1 MSAASAPTIQ
11 QWDVKEPYLN
21 LHCGLGEG
29 PYYEAATNSLR
40 FVDIKKHRLHTV
52 NLDQGPESVST
63 LQLDTPLGVTAD
75 IEGVD
80 PREKLLIGAK
90 YGIAVLDRK
99 TGKYEYVTRFG
110 EQDNERLRS
119 NDGAVGPDGTFWQG
133 TMTDFGY
140 ETQNEGQLYVFSGSS
155 QPARSVRQPIAIP
168 NSVGWSPD
176 GRTMYFTSTL
186 ERTVFAWD
194 YEAGD
199 SGPRLSNE
207 RVFYRHEDSAGV
219 ANAGALPDG
228 FRVDAEGNLW
238 HAFYYGSCV
247 LKISPAGEV
256 VGRVNLPTRNVTCVQ
271 FVGTEL
277 FITTAGMEEGEGTAR
292 EVELS
297 GAVFR
302 VDVGAR
308 GLEPF
313 AFKMG

>member
-1 MSAASAPTIQ
+1 MSSTSAPAIQ

-21 LHCGLGEG
+21 LHCGLAEG

-63 LQLDTPLGVTAD
+63 LQLDTPVGVTAD

-80 PREKLLIGAK
+80 PREKILIGAK

-110 EQDNERLRS
+110 EQDNERVRS

-140 ETQNEGQLYVFSGSS
+140 ENQTEGHLYVFAGPSK
-155 QPARSVRQPIAIP
+155 PARSVRHPIAIP

-176 GRTMYFTSTL
+176 GRTMYFTSTM

-194 YEAGD
+194 YAEG
-199 SGPRLSNE
+199 GRLSNE
-207 RVFYRHEDSAGV
+207 RVFYRHADADG
-219 ANAGALPDG
+219 NLPDG

-256 VGRVNLPTRNVTCVQ
+256 VGRVSLPTRNVTCVQ

-277 FITTAGMEEGEGTAR
+277 FITTAGMEEGEGTDR

-302 VDVGAR
+302 VDVGVR

-313 AFKMG
+313 AFKMGQ